1 MHVNHA
7 HCRLSVLLEAFPK
20 RVKDAGN
27 NFIYAGLLHRH
38 SCVLRIIGYI
48 LETAVLAD
56 FLHISKNAENV
67 IEIIHRIYLGNFL
80 SHLF

>member
-1 MHVNHA
+1 MHVHHA
-7 HCRLSVLLEAFPK
+7 HCRLSVLLEAFPE

-38 SCVLRIIGYI
+38 SCVLRTFVYI
-48 LETAVLAD
+48 FETTVLVD

-67 IEIIHRIYLGNFL
+67 IEIIHRIYLGSFL